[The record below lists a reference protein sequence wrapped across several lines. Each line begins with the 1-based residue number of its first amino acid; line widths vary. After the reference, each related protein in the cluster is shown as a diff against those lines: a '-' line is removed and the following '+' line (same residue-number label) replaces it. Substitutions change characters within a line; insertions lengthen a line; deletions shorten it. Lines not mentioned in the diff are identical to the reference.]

1 MRLAGVAFVMGIAMS
16 VVGMSV
22 MVLYSDM
29 ELTGDEALV
38 VPEGLDSYVYLEVDM
53 GGGGPISGSFETADG
68 TSVRLS
74 VMDEGQ
80 FDDFVDG
87 LGDDARASVL
97 GSSGEFSIEQVDM
110 EVCYIVVRH
119 FPGIESA
126 QSVDVEY
133 TVLTTDVMPFLVSNV
148 LLFAGVAMTFLAMHV
163 RQKAA
168 AKKRTYR
175 RMYTDVVFFDE

>member
-1 MRLAGVAFVMGIAMS
+1 MRLAGVAFVLGIAIS
-16 VVGMSV
+16 AVGAAV
-22 MVLYSDM
+22 MWQYSYVDV
-29 ELTGDEALV
+29 TGDEALV
-38 VPEGLDSYVYLEVDM
+38 VPEGLDGYVSLEVDM
-53 GGGGPISGSFETADG
+53 SGGGPISGSFETADG
-68 TSVRLS
+68 SSVRFS

-80 FDDFVDG
+80 FEDFVDG
-87 LGDDARASVL
+87 LGDDARVSML
-97 GSSGEFSIEQVDM
+97 GSSGEFDIEQVDM

-133 TVLTTDVMPFLVSNV
+133 TIQTTEVMPFLVSNV
-148 LLFAGVAMTFLAMHV
+148 LLFAGIAMTFFAMHV

-175 RMYTDVVFFDE
+175 RTYTDVVFFDE